1 MIRPRVRLTIAAV
14 GVVAIAGA
22 GWAVGRGLR
31 SPAEEALSRQPPK
44 PSLITANVTRQ
55 KLTSQVTTNGVL
67 AYGSPQPVSLA
78 GAVGTSGGT
87 AGGAG
92 EIQRVTRA
100 PRKGRITEGKVLME
114 VNGRPVF
121 ALRGKVPMHRTLAPG
136 TSGADVKQLQKAL
149 RAPVTGVFDQGTAAA
164 VRAWY
169 AKKGYQPQEPSLA
182 DGQTRDQLTKAVQ
195 DARQALA
202 TDLQALETA
211 GDLRLL
217 RTKLADAKS
226 GQTQA
231 QQAVAETAAL
241 EALPE
246 DLQKLSDLRKNVRQA
261 EEELLAARQAL
272 NAARQPAATP
282 TPTPAPAPAPAPAP
296 VATQDNSLLEL
307 KVSNAQTNLRAARDS
322 LAAAGEQAGKNLDA
336 KLTELRKAV
345 ALAHQEV
352 LAAEQTLKQ
361 ARATSPLK
369 IKIAGDR
376 ANLATAKA
384 TLAAYLSSY
393 GVTVPAGELLFF
405 AKLPARLD
413 KVYAKTGLVVGEKV
427 GTATA
432 STYAI
437 TATVARE
444 EAELLKV
451 GMEVTFEDPVGKKF
465 PATLTRLGA
474 VSDTTSVWITPN
486 SDAGLKGLLG
496 SALTTRISVGST
508 SGEVLTVPVAAL
520 VTSADGSP
528 YVKVETR
535 PDQVRKVEVK
545 TGLTA
550 GGFVQ
555 VISSELRA
563 GDKVVVGDG

>member
-1 MIRPRVRLTIAAV
+1 MRRPRLRLAIAAL

-44 PSLITANVTRQ
+44 ASLITADVTRQ
-55 KLTSQVTTNGVL
+55 KLTSQVTTNGEL
-67 AYGSPQPVSLA
+67 AYGSPQPVALA
-78 GAVGTSGGT
+78 GAVGGT

-100 PRKGRITEGKVLME
+100 PRKGTITEGKVLME

-121 ALRGKVPMHRTLAPG
+121 ALSGKVPMHRTLAPG
-136 TSGADVKQLQKAL
+136 TTGADVKQLQKAL

-164 VRAWY
+164 VRNWY
-169 AKKGYQPQEPSLA
+169 AKKGYKPQEPSLS
-182 DGQTRDQLTKAVQ
+182 DSQTRDQLTKAVQ
-195 DARQALA
+195 DAKQALA
-202 TDLQALETA
+202 TDLQALDTA
-211 GDLRLL
+211 KDLRLL

-226 GQTQA
+226 GRTQA
-231 QQAVAETAAL
+231 QKAVSETEAL

-261 EEELLAARQAL
+261 EEELLAAQQAL
-272 NAARQPAATP
+272 KAAQPTATATP
-282 TPTPAPAPAPAPAP
+282 TPT
-296 VATQDNSLLEL
+296 ATPDNSLLEL
-307 KVSNAQTNLRAARDS
+307 KVTNAQTNLQAARDS
-322 LAAAGEQAGKNLDA
+322 LAAAQELAAKNLDA

-345 ALAHQEV
+345 TLAHQEV
-352 LAAEQTLKQ
+352 LAAEQALKQ
-361 ARATSPLK
+361 AKATSPLK

-376 ANLATAKA
+376 ANLATAKT
-384 TLAAYLSSY
+384 TLATYLSTY
-393 GVTVPAGELLFF
+393 GVTVPPGELLFF
-405 AKLPARLD
+405 PKLPARLD
-413 KVYAKTGLVVGEKV
+413 KVFAKTGLVVGEKV
-427 GTATA
+427 GTVTA
-432 STYAI
+432 STYSI

-451 GMEVTFEDPVGKKF
+451 GMEAVFEDPVGKKY
-465 PATLTRLGA
+465 PATVTKIGA

-486 SDAGLKGLLG
+486 SAKGLKGMLG
-496 SALTTRISVGST
+496 SAVTTRISVGST

-528 YVKVETR
+528 SVKVETA

-550 GGFVQ
+550 SGFVQ
-555 VISSELRA
+555 VISSELKV
-563 GDKVVVGDG
+563 GDKVVVGNG

>member
-1 MIRPRVRLTIAAV
+1 MRRPRLRLAIAAV

-44 PSLITANVTRQ
+44 ASLITANVTRQ
-55 KLTSQVTTNGVL
+55 KLVSQVTTNGVL

-87 AGGAG
+87 PGAG
-92 EIQRVTRA
+92 ETQRVTRA
-100 PRKGRITEGKVLME
+100 PRKGKITEGKVLME

-121 ALRGKVPMHRTLAPG
+121 ALSGKVPMHRTLVPG

-149 RAPVTGVFDQGTAAA
+149 HAPVTGVFDQATAAA
-164 VRAWY
+164 VRTWY
-169 AKKGYQPQEPSLA
+169 AKKGYKPQEPSLS
-182 DGQTRDQLTKAVQ
+182 DSQTRDQLTKAVQ

-202 TDLQALETA
+202 TDLQALDTA
-211 GDLRLL
+211 KDLRLL
-217 RTKLADAKS
+217 RTKLADARS

-231 QQAVAETAAL
+231 QKAVSETEAL

-261 EEELLAARQAL
+261 EEELLAAQQAL
-272 NAARQPAATP
+272 QAARATPTATP
-282 TPTPAPAPAPAPAP
+282 TPTTTP
-296 VATQDNSLLEL
+296 DNSLLEL
-307 KVSNAQTNLRAARDS
+307 KVSNAQTNLQAARDS
-322 LAAAGEQAGKNLDA
+322 LAAAQEQAAKNLDA
-336 KLTELRKAV
+336 KLVELRKAV

-352 LAAEQTLKQ
+352 LAAEQALKQ
-361 ARATSPLK
+361 AKATSPLK

-376 ANLATAKA
+376 TNLATAKA
-384 TLAAYLSSY
+384 TLATYLSSY
-393 GVTVPAGELLFF
+393 GVTVPPGELLFF
-405 AKLPARLD
+405 PKLPARLD

-427 GTATA
+427 GTVTA

-444 EAELLKV
+444 EAALLKV
-451 GMEVTFEDPVGKKF
+451 GMEASFEDPVGKKY
-465 PATLTRLGA
+465 PATLTKLGA

-486 SDAGLKGLLG
+486 SDEGLKGLLG

-528 YVKVETR
+528 YVKVETQ

-555 VISSELRA
+555 VISSELKV
-563 GDKVVVGDG
+563 GDKVVVGNG

>member
-1 MIRPRVRLTIAAV
+1 MRRPRLRLAIAAV

-44 PSLITANVTRQ
+44 ASLITANVTRQ
-55 KLTSQVTTNGVL
+55 KLVSQVTTNGVL

-87 AGGAG
+87 AGGGG
-92 EIQRVTRA
+92 ETQRVTRA
-100 PRKGRITEGKVLME
+100 PRKGRITAGKVLME

-136 TSGADVKQLQKAL
+136 TTGADVKQLQKDL
-149 RAPVTGVFDQGTAAA
+149 HAPVTGVFDQATAAA
-164 VRAWY
+164 VRTWY
-169 AKKGYQPQEPSLA
+169 ARKGYKPQEPSLS
-182 DGQTRDQLTKAVQ
+182 DSQTRDQLTKAVQ
-195 DARQALA
+195 DAKQALA
-202 TDLQALETA
+202 TDLQSLDTA
-211 GDLRLL
+211 KDLRLL
-217 RTKLADAKS
+217 RTKLADARS

-231 QQAVAETAAL
+231 QKAVSETEAL

-261 EEELLAARQAL
+261 EEELLAAQQAL
-272 NAARQPAATP
+272 KAAQPTATP
-282 TPTPAPAPAPAPAP
+282 TPT
-296 VATQDNSLLEL
+296 ATPDNSLLEL
-307 KVSNAQTNLRAARDS
+307 KVSNARTNLQAARDS
-322 LAAAGEQAGKNLDA
+322 LAAAQEQAARNLDA

-345 ALAHQEV
+345 SLAHQEV
-352 LAAEQTLKQ
+352 LAAEQALKQ
-361 ARATSPLK
+361 AKATSPLK

-376 ANLATAKA
+376 TNLATARA
-384 TLAAYLSSY
+384 TLATYLSSH
-393 GVTVPAGELLFF
+393 GVTVPPGEVLFF
-405 AKLPARLD
+405 PTLPARLD

-427 GTATA
+427 GTVTA

-451 GMEVTFEDPVGKKF
+451 GMEALFEDPAGKKY
-465 PATLTRLGA
+465 PATVTKLGA

-486 SDAGLKGLLG
+486 SDQGLKGLLG

-528 YVKVETR
+528 YVKVETQ

-555 VISSELRA
+555 VISSELEV
-563 GDKVVVGDG
+563 GDKVVVGNG